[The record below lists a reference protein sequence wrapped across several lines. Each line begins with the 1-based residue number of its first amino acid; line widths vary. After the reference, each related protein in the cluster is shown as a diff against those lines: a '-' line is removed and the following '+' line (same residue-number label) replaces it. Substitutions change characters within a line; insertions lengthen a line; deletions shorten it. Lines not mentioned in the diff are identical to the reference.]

1 MTWPDAQ
8 TLRQLFHRPDAQRR
22 RFRWASGLEFDALLG
37 SILLYSI
44 LAFAIAGVYVTVIF
58 LTTLPYGAPREEL
71 SPLWWQNLL
80 ALILAILIVALLYR
94 PLRRGVSQVIYG
106 QHDDPYAIIAQLNQ
120 RLEASQPPQA
130 ILASA
135 AETIAGSLKLAYVCI
150 EARNGTQT
158 LAAEYG
164 TIPAGADAI
173 PIPLAYQGA
182 PVGELRVTPRGTGA
196 AFHGVDLKLLNEL
209 ARQVAI
215 ALYATQVTAELQ
227 ASRESIVTAR
237 GGRASPYPP
246 RSTRRA
252 GSGALRAAVAA
263 WRAARVGAPGSGP
276 CGAAGRRAAR
286 RPADGHGRNPAPSL

>member
-22 RFRWASGLEFDALLG
+22 RFHWASGLEFDALLG

-237 GGRASPYPP
+237 EEE
-246 RSTRRA
+246 RRRIRRDLHDGLGPVLSA
-252 GSGALRAAVAA
+252 LQLQLGALRA
-263 WRAARVGAPGSGP
+263 VGAPGSGP

-286 RPADGHGRNPAPSL
+286 RPADGHGRNPASSL